1 MNLFK
6 RSKQPTMPGELIK
19 DYGVINEYRK
29 GIARFKHNVF
39 LIEKQ
44 GKRKLIIRKSSTL
57 IGGEVRDFE
66 FDPQGARR
74 LKETL
79 DNALKR
85 M

>member
-6 RSKQPTMPGELIK
+6 RSKGPTLNGELIK

-29 GIARFKHNVF
+29 GIARFKHNVV

-44 GKRKLIIRKSSTL
+44 GKRKLIIRESSTL
-57 IGGEVRDFE
+57 IGGEIKDFE
-66 FDPQGARR
+66 FDSEGARH